1 MDDLDLKVFPVPSN
15 SSITIQF
22 KNNQNINFA
31 FELFDLNGK
40 LLSSQST
47 ISNTMQI
54 ERNNLMNGLYILK
67 IKSEKFESFKK
78 IIFE

>member
-1 MDDLDLKVFPVPSN
+1 
-15 SSITIQF
+15 
-22 KNNQNINFA
+22 
-31 FELFDLNGK
+31 
-40 LLSSQST
+40 
-47 ISNTMQI
+47 MQI